1 MGSITV
7 TRAVAAHN
15 GKKGPAFSVPFRN
28 GTARSVINSASY
40 YCFVDA
46 PDAVGLYTSRYRREI
61 RNPINRIAAAGAGK
75 LPFRMPLVL
84 DSSVSPSDDAVF
96 RELEGES
103 VLLNLETGMYYG
115 LDEVGTRAWQLAAAD
130 GSLRAVRDALA
141 EEYDAEP
148 AVIEHDLLTLAEAL
162 IGKGLWTLK

>member
-1 MGSITV
+1 M
-7 TRAVAAHN
+7 A
-15 GKKGPAFSVPFRN
+15 
-28 GTARSVINSASY
+28 
-40 YCFVDA
+40 
-46 PDAVGLYTSRYRREI
+46 
-61 RNPINRIAAAGAGK
+61 
-75 LPFRMPLVL
+75 LVL
-84 DSSVSPSDDAVF
+84 DSTVSPSDDAVF

-115 LDEVGTRAWQLAAAD
+115 LDAVGTRAWQLAAAD

-148 AVIEHDLLTLAEAL
+148 AVIERDLLALAEAL